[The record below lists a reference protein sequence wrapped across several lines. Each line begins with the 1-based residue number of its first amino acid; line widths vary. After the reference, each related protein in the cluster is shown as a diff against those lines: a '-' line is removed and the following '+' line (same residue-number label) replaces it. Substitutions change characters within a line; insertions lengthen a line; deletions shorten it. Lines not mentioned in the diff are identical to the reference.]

1 MENLKNLSNSYEP
14 NKKFHEVFP
23 LTLEYLEGK
32 NSKICYFQCQEHL
45 DKYLTRYNL
54 KKQNV
59 SITKTK
65 PRTN

>member
-1 MENLKNLSNSYEP
+1 MNG
-14 NKKFHEVFP
+14 KFHEVFP

-32 NSKICYFQCQEHL
+32 DKKVCFFQCQEHL
-45 DKYLTRYNL
+45 DKYLNRYKL

-59 SITKTK
+59 SITRTE

>member
-1 MENLKNLSNSYEP
+1 MDG
-14 NKKFHEVFP
+14 KFHEVFP

-32 NSKICYFQCQEHL
+32 DKKVCFFQCQEHL
-45 DKYLTRYNL
+45 DKYLTRYKL

-59 SITKTK
+59 SITRTK

>member
-1 MENLKNLSNSYEP
+1 MENT
-14 NKKFHEVFP
+14 KFHEVFP

-45 DKYLTRYNL
+45 DKYLTRYKL

-59 SITKTK
+59 SITRTK